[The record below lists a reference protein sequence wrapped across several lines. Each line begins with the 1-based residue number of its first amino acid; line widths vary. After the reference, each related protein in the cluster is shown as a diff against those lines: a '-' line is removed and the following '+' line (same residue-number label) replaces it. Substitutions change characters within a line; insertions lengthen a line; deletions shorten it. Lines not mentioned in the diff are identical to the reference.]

1 MLFVLICIRM
11 LFSYGFFFVAVR
23 LDLCACVVGLN
34 CYLCAADHVHVLSVL
49 RSLCSCVG
57 VTCIDA
63 DLCSCVGVT
72 CVDADLCSCVVVIC
86 VVDADSVFMYLCC
99 MC

>member
-1 MLFVLICIRM
+1 M

-72 CVDADLCSCVVVIC
+72 CIVDADLCICADLYSCVC
-86 VVDADSVFMYLCC
+86 VTC
-99 MC
+99 